1 MYCITNDL
9 RKIESVK
16 NPSYHCITHYTS
28 IKCQK
33 KTGFKWQK
41 IGDMGSDGCNAP
53 KNIGLPID
61 FSLCYCNLLGYTQ
74 FLDKTTPYI
83 YIDIDIDSRFVL
95 VLHSTS
101 QLYRVCVALPA
112 APRTQYQA
120 LSRQEA
126 GDVTLLFFG
135 VSETQPI
142 ASSRI
147 EMVVCQPL
155 CYFRTKPCCS
165 APPSSK
171 AHVRMQQVSRSA
183 NDRCGG
189 AAFAGLSSTVSRAVN
204 EISVRV
210 VPSRLL
216 YSAVNCIIAFYTIS
230 GQTMGKHLIFQY

>member
-1 MYCITNDL
+1 MPKKK
-9 RKIESVK
+9 RVSSGK
-16 NPSYHCITHYTS
+16 NWRYGKWWMQCTQKHRFTHWFFPLLLQS
-28 IKCQK
+28 L
-33 KTGFKWQK
+33 GVH
-41 IGDMGSDGCNAP
+41 
-53 KNIGLPID
+53 PI
-61 FSLCYCNLLGYTQ
+61 SRQNH
-74 FLDKTTPYI
+74 PI